1 MKKITAT
8 ILGFAGAPIIPAIY
22 GAFTTP
28 IARDFEMLRQ
38 VPLVLMFYVFA
49 LPFIVVF
56 GVPAFL
62 LARYLRLVRWWSA
75 VAVGITIGA
84 IVAILVAIQG
94 TIDIQDFIIFCPLG
108 GASGLTFWLIWKQ
121 GRETSENDNVKTR

>member
-28 IARDFEMLRQ
+28 IARDFEILRQ
-38 VPLVLMFYVFA
+38 APLVLMFYVFA
-49 LPFIVVF
+49 LPFIVVL

-62 LARYLRLVRWWSA
+62 LARYLRLIRWWSA
-75 VAVGITIGA
+75 VGVGIVSGA
-84 IVAILVAIQG
+84 IVAVLVAIQG
-94 TIDIQDFIIFCPLG
+94 TVDVQDFVIFCPLG

-121 GRETSENDNVKTR
+121 GQEPSENIK